1 MQALTRDVVT
11 MLSTSGASVIW
22 SLKSR
27 VSKFDIC
34 IVGHH
39 PQRANKRTIA
49 GRIAGVVL
57 IGDGDRIRWNVWKGR
72 RTANVGGER
81 ISHKLVALRV
91 LHGPGVLIGDVESPR
106 ESHVST

>member
-1 MQALTRDVVT
+1 

-34 IVGHH
+34 TVGHH

-49 GRIAGVVL
+49 GRIPGVVP
-57 IGDGDRIRWNVWKGR
+57 IGDGNRIRWNVWEER

-81 ISHKLVALRV
+81 TSHKLAA
-91 LHGPGVLIGDVESPR
+91 
-106 ESHVST
+106 T